1 MARTLLL
8 TDIMGI
14 VRRETVNGGM
24 SMLVRKLGMLAV
36 TAGLVGMWSTT
47 SRAQEAVPPP
57 APETAP
63 PSGIVTP
70 VAPSQ
75 THSETVTERGGP
87 SMAELSAGLLTLGVS
102 YGAGAIVAATSSLPA
117 DHQMF
122 VPVVGPWMALPNRG
136 GCGGSSG
143 LSCNTQTTY
152 EVLVVADGIGQAL
165 GALMIIGA
173 FLHPEQ
179 RTVTQS
185 NTTAAETPTVRFLPT
200 SFDGSAYGVQA
211 LGTF

>member
-1 MARTLLL
+1 MNHARWTVAALPLLA
-8 TDIMGI
+8 
-14 VRRETVNGGM
+14 
-24 SMLVRKLGMLAV
+24 LGTWT
-36 TAGLVGMWSTT
+36 TA
-47 SRAQEAVPPP
+47 SRAQETAPAPPAEAPPP
-57 APETAP
+57 SVVAPT
-63 PSGIVTP
+63 

-75 THSETVTERGGP
+75 THSETVSERGGP
-87 SMAELSAGLLTLGVS
+87 SMAELSAGLITLGVT

-143 LSCNTQTTY
+143 LSCSTQTTY
-152 EVLVVADGIGQAL
+152 EVLVVADGVGQAL

-173 FLHPEQ
+173 FLHPQE

-185 NTTAAETPTVRFLPT
+185 NTTAVEKPTVRFLPV